1 MDFAH
6 WWRAVLHLPRHHTKV
21 KYVDAAVPRALS
33 VKAVDEDFV
42 ATSVRD
48 SSSWSAGEYVRN
60 APVSLFM
67 LILQTKN
74 RILACQCLSLQLRMD
89 GRFPCVPIIY
99 AGHWIIKH
107 RNLLPN
113 LWIWWVKLLSLW
125 TSLADHETSAKSAKP
140 NCQECRK
147 L

>member
-1 MDFAH
+1 MSAENTSTWILMDFPH
-6 WWRAVLHLPRHHTKV
+6 WWRAVLHLPRHHPKV

-42 ATSVRD
+42 AISVRD

-89 GRFPCVPIIY
+89 GRFPCVPINQLYMQDI
-99 AGHWIIKH
+99 G
-107 RNLLPN
+107 
-113 LWIWWVKLLSLW
+113 
-125 TSLADHETSAKSAKP
+125 
-140 NCQECRK
+140 
-147 L
+147 